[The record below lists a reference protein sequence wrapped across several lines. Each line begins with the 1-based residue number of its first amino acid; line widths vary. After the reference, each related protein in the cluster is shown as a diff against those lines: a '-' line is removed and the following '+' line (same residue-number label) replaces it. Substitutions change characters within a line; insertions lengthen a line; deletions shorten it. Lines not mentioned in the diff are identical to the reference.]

1 VSVARHVPLSW
12 SRSDRAWILL
22 IVTLVCLPLMLIDL
36 SAAHA
41 QQLGSLGPPL
51 SSPGPLEQLVDELM
65 NLKQRCIDESREA
78 AGSVFIGLATIH
90 LLWVAQQ
97 TLLRGGD
104 VAGGV
109 GAFVEQL
116 IVMSLFAV
124 VTQEGPQW
132 GQDLIDFL
140 RSLGQR
146 ISAAPYVP
154 QTLFDMSVK
163 LFVMNASV
171 LSVGPSIM
179 YAASMCLS
187 CLIAGIL
194 FLAQLEAT
202 IVLSAG
208 AIVLGFG
215 GSVWTRF
222 LATKYFQLAL
232 SSGLRLMLLEV
243 LQGVSIKYL
252 GDAMNVALQGG
263 SSALEATATL
273 VGGEL
278 FTVLLMLVLPL
289 VFHALASG
297 SISTSVEGTLARVPM
312 MLAGGGMA
320 SAAMAAM
327 RGAGGTRAS
336 AGGGMASGAEGSN
349 AEQGA
354 IAIAE
359 SGSPTTRAGVQGGPT
374 PPNGRSDRSSAIGKS
389 NAGTRDDKNTSS
401 ESDSARGL
409 SSASSEQG
417 GKPTPARSAPLP
429 SSWRGS
435 SSSRAARQSETAR
448 DLGSQQPREA
458 DGGTRQA
465 EAEGTA
471 LNLSQH
477 EQAGRHEASS
487 FGTTADWQDLPTT
500 PKTTVAT
507 GPQESGS
514 SLRHSSDGPS
524 HPNAGTASLS
534 AYESGGTSAE
544 AIASNQSM
552 TANPRSGG
560 RSSAEQPLAVRSVE
574 GTESATALSGA
585 PSATGHRP
593 RAAAAAHRKAASVVA
608 NGSFEQSPPGHVHR
622 EGETREQASVGR
634 DARPAGER
642 TSQSRAAE
650 RERPR
655 TAGDAHLSGVE
666 AFLEVPGKG
675 SES

>member
-1 VSVARHVPLSW
+1 MSVAREAQLSW
-12 SRSDRAWILL
+12 SRGDGALIAVAVMFICAPGLL
-22 IVTLVCLPLMLIDL
+22 IDVPAV
-36 SAAHA
+36 HA
-41 QQLGSLGPPL
+41 QQLGSLG
-51 SSPGPLEQLVDELM
+51 SPVPSVGPLEQLVEELM

-140 RSLGQR
+140 RALGQR

-202 IVLSAG
+202 VVLSAG

-243 LQGVSIKYL
+243 LQGVSVKYL
-252 GDAMNVALQGG
+252 GDAMKIALQKG
-263 SSALEATATL
+263 SNALEATATL

-297 SISTSVEGTLARVPM
+297 SISTSVEGALSRVPA

-320 SAAMAAM
+320 SAAMVAL
-327 RGAGGTRAS
+327 RGAGGSRTS
-336 AGGGMASGAEGSN
+336 AGGGTASGANGSN
-349 AEQGA
+349 IEQGA
-354 IAIAE
+354 TAVAE
-359 SGSPTTRAGVQGGPT
+359 SESSAGRAGMQGGPI
-374 PPNGRSDRSSAIGKS
+374 PKGRGDRSSAIGKS
-389 NAGTRDDKNTSS
+389 STGPRATEATSGS
-401 ESDSARGL
+401 SGSARGL
-409 SSASSEQG
+409 SSEGSGHA
-417 GKPTPARSAPLP
+417 GKQTAARSAPLP

-435 SSSRAARQSETAR
+435 SSSRAARSSGTANDR
-448 DLGSQQPREA
+448 GSQREREA
-458 DGGTRQA
+458 GGSTDQG
-465 EAEGTA
+465 EAEGTSLDA
-471 LNLSQH
+471 TQRP
-477 EQAGRHEASS
+477 QAGPPDASALE
-487 FGTTADWQDLPTT
+487 TTADWQDLPTN
-500 PKTTVAT
+500 P
-507 GPQESGS
+507 
-514 SLRHSSDGPS
+514 R
-524 HPNAGTASLS
+524 
-534 AYESGGTSAE
+534 
-544 AIASNQSM
+544 SM
-552 TANPRSGG
+552 TALGPRSDGHSAHQTSDNSSYSHSIAGPFSAAENGGSSANAMASDLSMAASPRSGG
-560 RSSAEQPLAVRSVE
+560 RSSAEQRPAATSGE
-574 GTESATALSGA
+574 AADSATSLSGA
-585 PSATGHRP
+585 PSSADHQP
-593 RAAAAAHRKAASVVA
+593 RAVAAADRGSASLVA
-608 NGSFEQSPPGHVHR
+608 NSSFEQSTPEHAPRRGEIREPAAARGDVHPV
-622 EGETREQASVGR
+622 A
-634 DARPAGER
+634 ER
-642 TSQSRAAE
+642 TSRSRQRERSRAASDAHVGGVASLLE
-650 RERPR
+650 MPGERPE
-655 TAGDAHLSGVE
+655 T
-666 AFLEVPGKG
+666 
-675 SES
+675 